1 MITKDDILVVRYFKG
16 GKGRFSNWFV
26 LSDLRENRL
35 TAIAK
40 REMIEFFNQQFGKVG
55 QNWDFDYARSN
66 KSQWL
71 IKIDKDSD
79 ATLFSLK
86 YRGV

>member
-1 MITKDDILVVRYFKG
+1 MITKDDIRVVRYFKG

-26 LSDLRENRL
+26 LADLRDNRL
-35 TAIAK
+35 SAIAR
-40 REMIEFFNQQFGKVG
+40 REMINFFNQQFGKVG
-55 QNWDFDYARSN
+55 VGWDFDYSRSST
-66 KSQWL
+66 SQWL

-86 YRGV
+86 YRGI